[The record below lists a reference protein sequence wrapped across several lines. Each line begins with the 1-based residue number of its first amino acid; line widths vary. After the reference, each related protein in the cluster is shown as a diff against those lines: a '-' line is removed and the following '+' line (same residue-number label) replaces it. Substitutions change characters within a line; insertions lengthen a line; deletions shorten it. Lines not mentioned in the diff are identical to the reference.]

1 MPTKVSATTNFAT
14 PFGSHITSTHTI
26 LLSISFIFL
35 SNTSSTDYIT
45 PSTNYITPRTDHIAT
60 MGPNSTGRRR
70 VRDSAFRHRS
80 VSISLTPAAQA
91 EIQNMMRPTQ
101 SSSMSMSPLQ
111 TSAQTL
117 PRIRSLT
124 IDTDET
130 LPHFPNAPVPDP
142 IGPDDLRRTDVI
154 LALHRHPV
162 WNALQDRTRPTRQER
177 ASRNPGAVGDGRFIE
192 TARRDV
198 DYAQPRYWFRGSEAM
213 HELFRNL
220 DLDPT
225 KSELNESALERLAA
239 ASKPFQCPICF
250 ETVANPTIIVPCGH
264 ILCQP
269 CLDQMRRI
277 ACSDRK
283 RMRCHFC
290 RQDLIMSTDW
300 KSVRNKYGLEED
312 SRDAVKAAAEDR
324 QDAGEGGSIV
334 GGMLSML
341 RTAVD
346 ERLG

>member
-1 MPTKVSATTNFAT
+1 
-14 PFGSHITSTHTI
+14 
-26 LLSISFIFL
+26 
-35 SNTSSTDYIT
+35 
-45 PSTNYITPRTDHIAT
+45 

-80 VSISLTPAAQA
+80 ASISLTPAAQA
-91 EIQNMMRPTQ
+91 EIQDMMRPMQ
-101 SSSMSMSPLQ
+101 SSSMSMSLLQ
-111 TSAQTL
+111 TSAQTP
-117 PRIRSLT
+117 PRIQSLT

-162 WNALQDRTRPTRQER
+162 WNALQGPMRSSTRQER
-177 ASRNPGAVGDGRFIE
+177 ASRNPGAVGDGRVIE
-192 TARRDV
+192 SARRDV
-198 DYAQPRYWFRGSEAM
+198 DYAQPSYAFRRSEAT
-213 HELFRNL
+213 HELFRRL
-220 DLDPT
+220 DLDPA
-225 KSELNESALERLAA
+225 KSEFDDSALERLAA

-250 ETVANPTIIVPCGH
+250 ETVANPVIIVPCGH

-277 ACSDRK
+277 ARSDRK

-290 RQDLIMSTDW
+290 RGDLIISTDW
-300 KSVRNKYGLEED
+300 QSVRNKYGLEEE
-312 SRDAVKAAAEDR
+312 SRDVVKPAAGDR
-324 QDAGEGGSIV
+324 HDAGEGGSIV
-334 GGMLSML
+334 GSIVSML